1 MSKIICVGHSTVDV
15 YMDVPAAHLH
25 EWHGQQ
31 TEMCLLWGAKY
42 EAETLHISVGGNAHN
57 VAQGLKKFGIDAVL
71 FSAFGADVF
80 GSYAREFLQK
90 SNLTT
95 DALKTVTRTNVSTI
109 LNVKTD
115 RTLLAFHSE
124 EACEFSVEDF
134 EEQTPAWIFLTSFA
148 YNTHADLHRAVR
160 EYKEQ
165 HPEVMLAY
173 NPGGKELREG
183 QTYKETLPFVDL
195 LVVNLDE
202 ARMICSEGAN
212 ADMRQ
217 APELL
222 QLLTERIAGSVV
234 ITAGGDGAYGFD
246 RETMYHQRPFP
257 TELVEKTGA
266 GDAYTS
272 GLIGGLFTGVT
283 FDQAMRW
290 GAAQAAAA
298 IKVAGS
304 SEGLLDREKLEQTLH
319 DVQDIQPEIL

>member
-57 VAQGLKKFGIDAVL
+57 VAQGLKKFGVDAVL
-71 FSAFGADVF
+71 FSAFGTDVF
-80 GSYAREFLQK
+80 GTYAREFLQK
-90 SNLTT
+90 SQLDSNG
-95 DALKTVTRTNVSTI
+95 LKTVSRTNVSTI

-124 EACEFSVEDF
+124 EACEFTVEDF
-134 EEQTPAWIFLTSFA
+134 EKHAPAWIFLTSFA
-148 YNTHADLHRAVR
+148 YNTHADLHHVIRA
-160 EYKEQ
+160 YKEQ
-165 HPEVMLAY
+165 HPEVVLAY

-183 QTYKETLPFVDL
+183 KVYKEILSFVDL

-202 ARMICSEGAN
+202 ARMICSEGE
-212 ADMRQ
+212 DVDTRQ

-222 QLLTERIAGSVV
+222 RLLAERTAGSVV
-234 ITAGGDGAYGFD
+234 ITAGGEGAYGFD
-246 RETMYHQRPFP
+246 RETMYHQKPFP

-272 GLIGGLFTGVT
+272 GLIGGLVEGIT

-304 SEGLLDREKLEQTLH
+304 SEGLLDRETLEQTLR
-319 DVQDIQPEIL
+319 DLQDMQPEIL